1 MNRRENLKLLFTG
14 SLASGFL
21 LTTGCNPG
29 TKEVEHKPL
38 IGEGSGYGRTPE
50 EIKYDER
57 LNSTTFF
64 TDEERKKIE
73 VLVDIIIPADE
84 TSGSANDAG
93 VPDFI
98 EFMMKDMPAYQ
109 VPMRGGL
116 MFLDYRADDLFESD
130 FLSCSEEQQLQII
143 DEIAYPDKA
152 SADMEGGVRFF
163 NMVRNLTATGFFTS
177 KIGLEDLGYVGNQP
191 NVWDGVPKEV
201 LDKHGLQYEEK
212 YAKIYLDP
220 LTRNQIAQWDEQGNL
235 VG

>member
-1 MNRRENLKLLFTG
+1 
-14 SLASGFL
+14 
-21 LTTGCNPG
+21 
-29 TKEVEHKPL
+29 
-38 IGEGSGYGRTPE
+38 
-50 EIKYDER
+50 
-57 LNSTTFF
+57 
-64 TDEERKKIE
+64 KIE

-163 NMVRNLTATGFFTS
+163 NMVRNLTAIGFF
-177 KIGLEDLGYVGNQP
+177 KIGRASCRE
-191 NVWDGVPKEV
+191 
-201 LDKHGLQYEEK
+201 
-212 YAKIYLDP
+212 
-220 LTRNQIAQWDEQGNL
+220 
-235 VG
+235 

>member
-21 LTTGCNPG
+21 LATGCNPG
-29 TKEVEHKPL
+29 TKEIKHQPNL
-38 IGEGSGYGRTPE
+38 GTSTGYGRTPE
-50 EIKYDER
+50 EKAHDER

-73 VLVDIIIPADE
+73 VLVDIIIPADDK
-84 TSGSANDAG
+84 SGSATEAG

-98 EFMMKDMPAYQ
+98 EFMMKDMPGYQ

-116 MFLDYRADDLFESD
+116 MYLDYRADELFEKD
-130 FLSCSEEQQLQII
+130 FLGASDSQKMQII

-152 SADMEGGVRFF
+152 APGMEGGIKFF

-177 KIGLEDLGYVGNQP
+177 RIGFDDLEYVGNQP
-191 NVWDGVPKEV
+191 NVWDGVPQEV
-201 LDKHGLQYEEK
+201 LNKHGVQYDDK
-212 YAKIYLDP
+212 YSKIYLDP
-220 LTRNQIAQWDEQGNL
+220 SSRNQIAQWDDQGNL